1 MSGMDIQKAIGGVCT
16 EIPQRQCG
24 KEEIYVDIKKI
35 ADKDN
40 ASRRG
45 GYKRRKDTDVK
56 LIVTSVYTG
65 EIPMKDM
72 ISNAIK
78 DSFMRMKENK
88 EITA

>member
-1 MSGMDIQKAIGGVCT
+1 MDI
-16 EIPQRQCG
+16 R
-24 KEEIYVDIKKI
+24 KI

-78 DSFMRMKENK
+78 DSFMRRNNGIEQ
-88 EITA
+88 A

>member
-1 MSGMDIQKAIGGVCT
+1 MDI
-16 EIPQRQCG
+16 R
-24 KEEIYVDIKKI
+24 KI

-65 EIPMKDM
+65 EIP
-72 ISNAIK
+72 SNAIK
-78 DSFMRMKENK
+78 DSFMRMKKNG